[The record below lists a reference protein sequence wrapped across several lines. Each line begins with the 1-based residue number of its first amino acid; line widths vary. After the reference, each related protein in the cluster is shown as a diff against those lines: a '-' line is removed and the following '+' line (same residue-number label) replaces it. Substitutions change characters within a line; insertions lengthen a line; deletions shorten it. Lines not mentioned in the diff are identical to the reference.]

1 MNLKNGPLTP
11 SPRTK
16 KILMSGK
23 LTSKSFYEAVA
34 AENMQMSR
42 PTLSA
47 IETGK
52 RQVTANELVQ
62 FAELY
67 KVDVSEL
74 LYENDD
80 SNRKRVME
88 YYQRFVALS
97 EEKQIEVMRYIDDV
111 ER

>member
-1 MNLKNGPLTP
+1 MNNL
-11 SPRTK
+11 
-16 KILMSGK
+16 GK
-23 LTSKSFYEAVA
+23 RLREARNNIHMHQAVA
-34 AENMQMSR
+34 AESMQMSR

-74 LYENDD
+74 LYENGD
-80 SNRKRVME
+80 SNRKRLME

-97 EEKQIEVMRYIDDV
+97 EEKQIEVMRFIDEV